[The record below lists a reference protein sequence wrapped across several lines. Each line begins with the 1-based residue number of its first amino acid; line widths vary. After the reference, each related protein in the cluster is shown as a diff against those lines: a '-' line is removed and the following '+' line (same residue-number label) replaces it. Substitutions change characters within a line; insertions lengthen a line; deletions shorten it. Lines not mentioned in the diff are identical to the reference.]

1 MKQPERNLPPLD
13 ALIAA
18 SPYEV
23 ALGIGLNEIIVG
35 QGYHPADY
43 GRFPD
48 RAFGG
53 MYAPK
58 ESDEWKGL
66 VKPHRIARQYRE
78 MN

>member
-1 MKQPERNLPPLD
+1 MTGQQGGLPPLD
-13 ALIAA
+13 ALVAA
-18 SPYEV
+18 SPYKV

-53 MYAPK
+53 MYPPK
-58 ESDEWKGL
+58 GSEEWEEL
-66 VKPHRIARQYRE
+66 VRPHRIARQHRD